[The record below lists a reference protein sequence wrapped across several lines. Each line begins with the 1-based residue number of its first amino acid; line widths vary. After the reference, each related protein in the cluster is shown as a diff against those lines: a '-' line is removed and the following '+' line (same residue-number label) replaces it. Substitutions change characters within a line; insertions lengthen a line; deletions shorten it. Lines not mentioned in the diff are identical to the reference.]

1 MNKTIDSLISSSMRL
16 RPRDRT
22 PGKGSTMPAPW
33 SPNSG
38 QDARLASAFEPQDD
52 RRAGPRYTIRVRSVQ
67 TFPKKAR
74 PDSISHDRNI
84 ANARVRTPPTLTVA
98 RFVAAKK
105 APEWQHHD
113 FPSLFWVKKK
123 KKKTAST
130 CYPNNHDVKVP
141 PARHN
146 RCPTPEFNT
155 HTHTTNY
162 SIKVKGRGGKG
173 KKTYFLPPSK
183 PSPPLLFLLFFE
195 NSHIQR
201 LA

>member
-123 KKKTAST
+123 KKKL
-130 CYPNNHDVKVP
+130 
-141 PARHN
+141 PAPVIQTTTMSKFHQRGTIDARPLN
-146 RCPTPEFNT
+146 LT
-155 HTHTTNY
+155 HTHTLQT
-162 SIKVKGRGGKG
+162 
-173 KKTYFLPPSK
+173 T
-183 PSPPLLFLLFFE
+183 
-195 NSHIQR
+195 Q
-201 LA
+201 